1 MSQKDMKKKVFLEN
15 YKDIETSE
23 LKYDA
28 FVAEKIK
35 IDEKN
40 ALAEKTEDVK
50 EAETK
55 NQNLWKF
62 TRSILLFY
70 IEPEKVVKLYN
81 KIFETNKETLSDEE
95 IDNLATKISFEDA
108 LSEVSEEKLAE
119 FAKEN
124 NIPVKSSK
132 EKQIKLILHEFLEG
146 QL

>member
-1 MSQKDMKKKVFLEN
+1 MKITRILK
-15 YKDIETSE
+15 TSD

-28 FVAEKIK
+28 SIAEKIK

-40 ALAEKTEDVK
+40 ALTEKTEDVK
-50 EAETK
+50 ESETK
-55 NQNLWKF
+55 NQNFWKF

-70 IEPEKVVKLYN
+70 IEPEKVVELYN
-81 KIFETNKETLSDEE
+81 KTFEADKENLSDEE
-95 IDNLATKISFEDA
+95 IDNLAAKISFEDV

-132 EKQIKLILHEFLEG
+132 EKQIKLILHEFL
-146 QL
+146 